1 MNRTAK
7 ARLFEAATVSDFHKP
22 VAASGSADYVV
33 NHAGAKL
40 RDYARWLDENS
51 DLAIGALDVLVNNI
65 VGTGVAVEP
74 QATNRKGAS
83 VDSFNRRIRDLW
95 SDWSRMPDITRELS
109 FEELQRL
116 SCRTWLRD
124 GEVFAEHIQGPV
136 RSNRGRKIP
145 YCVRAIEADW
155 LPYELNKQ
163 KPERIIHGVEK
174 DDDGIPIAY
183 HFYVDLGDPLYRRY
197 NTTFDVR
204 RVPAERIQHL
214 KWSRRLNQ
222 TRGVSIFHGVIFRLD
237 DIKDIEDSERIASRI
252 AADFTAAIIKNP
264 ELIEDMPEA
273 EHENE
278 SGDVSGRFKNRY
290 LEMGPGAVW
299 DSLLPGEDVKGI
311 GLDRPNTNLIEF
323 LADQHRRVA
332 AGIGCSYSSL
342 SKRYDGTYSAQRQE
356 LVEQMPSYSR
366 MRNTFITQFVR
377 PIYERF
383 IFWAVESGALMV
395 PRTVDPETAK
405 RADFRAPAMPWIDP
419 LKESKAAETDVKQG
433 FKSRHMVIRERG
445 YDPDFV
451 DQQIDADLF
460 AVTEESKKPTD
471 EEKSNNS
478 DGEES

>member
-1 MNRTAK
+1 VSQAAK
-7 ARLFEAATVSDFHKP
+7 LRLFEAASTSDFHKP
-22 VAASGSADYVV
+22 VQSSGTADYVV

-74 QATNRKGAS
+74 QATTRKGDS
-83 VDSFNRRIRDLW
+83 VDAFNRRVRDLW
-95 SDWSRMPDITRELS
+95 VDWSRMSDITRELS

-116 SCRTWLRD
+116 ACRTWLRD
-124 GEVFAEHIQGPV
+124 GEVFAEHIQGPI
-136 RSNRGRKIP
+136 RANRDRKVP

-155 LPYELNKQ
+155 LPFEHNAQ
-163 KPERIIHGVEK
+163 KPSRIVHGVEK
-174 DDDGIPIAY
+174 DDDGIPLAY
-183 HFYVDLGDPLYRRY
+183 HFYVDMGDPLYQRY
-197 NTTFDVR
+197 STTFNVR

-252 AADFTAAIIKNP
+252 AADFTAAIIRNP
-264 ELIEDMPEA
+264 DLIDDMPEST
-273 EHENE
+273 HENE
-278 SGDVSGRFKNRY
+278 SGDVSDRYKNRY

-383 IFWAVESGALMV
+383 IFWAESSGALVV
-395 PRTVDPETAK
+395 PRNVNPETIT

-419 LKESKAAETDVKQG
+419 KKESDAAATDVEQG
-433 FKSRHMVIRERG
+433 FKSRKMVIRERG
-445 YDPDFV
+445 YDPDLV
-451 DQQIDADLF
+451 DQQIQSDMFIPASQKEPQQEPQQE
-460 AVTEESKKPTD
+460 TEE
-471 EEKSNNS
+471 E
-478 DGEES
+478 